1 MSVHLTLKYPL
12 KPDRRSLPS
21 RTISLPTRQAG
32 LRAARHCNSGGPA
45 SPARLG
51 GRGRIGIFAYLVPPL
66 DPKGKGRSEF
76 QPKADFIFHIQFM
89 KFRYDKIT
97 EAINLT

>member
-32 LRAARHCNSGGPA
+32 LRAARHCNSGG
-45 SPARLG
+45 
-51 GRGRIGIFAYLVPPL
+51 RGRIEIFAYLVPPL